1 MKNIR
6 TKGFS
11 LEKLS
16 PQATDEGKS
25 CTHCCTAFRYFRT
38 NPHPPHIRSAP
49 FRAPFVCFAD
59 IFPAIGE
66 INPQGKALGAARDL
80 KEILG
85 SA

>member
-11 LEKLS
+11 REKLS

-38 NPHPPHIRSAP
+38 NPHPTLLCKAT
-49 FRAPFVCFAD
+49 F
-59 IFPAIGE
+59 
-66 INPQGKALGAARDL
+66 PQGKALGAARDL

-85 SA
+85 SAKKIGGN